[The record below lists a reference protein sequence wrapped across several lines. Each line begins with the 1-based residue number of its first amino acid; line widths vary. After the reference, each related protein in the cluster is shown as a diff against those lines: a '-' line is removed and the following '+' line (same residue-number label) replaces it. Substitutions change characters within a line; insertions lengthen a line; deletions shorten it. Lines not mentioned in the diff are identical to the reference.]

1 MAKGQLFFN
10 KKETPAEDILTE
22 KEYEIAKWVY
32 ENKKRAGAT
41 TRHFNDA
48 ECLYLA
54 IRIGNNVYGV
64 IGIPVKKDSLD
75 SFEHSILLSV
85 INECALAMENSQN
98 AIEKEK
104 NAILAKN
111 EQLRADL
118 LRAISHDLRTPLCSI
133 YGNADM
139 LLNNDTCLD
148 TSTKHQIYTDIYDDS
163 EWLIGVVENLL
174 SITRLND
181 GRLKFKF
188 TDQLV
193 DEVIA
198 ESLRH
203 INRKHDN
210 HKIIADCNELI
221 LARMDVRLIIQV
233 LVNLIDNAVKYTPA
247 GSTIYIHAVK
257 KSAEAQI
264 SVTDNGPGIPDPIKP
279 HIFEMFYTGKNTIA
293 DSHRSLGL
301 GLALC
306 HSIIEAHNGKLNLTD
321 NVPHGCIF
329 TFTLPL
335 SEVTLNE

>member
-1 MAKGQLFFN
+1 
-10 KKETPAEDILTE
+10 
-22 KEYEIAKWVY
+22 
-32 ENKKRAGAT
+32 
-41 TRHFNDA
+41 
-48 ECLYLA
+48 
-54 IRIGNNVYGV
+54 
-64 IGIPVKKDSLD
+64 
-75 SFEHSILLSV
+75 
-85 INECALAMENSQN
+85 
-98 AIEKEK
+98 
-104 NAILAKN
+104 
-111 EQLRADL
+111 
-118 LRAISHDLRTPLCSI
+118 
-133 YGNADM
+133 M

-279 HIFEMFYTGKNTIA
+279 HIFEMFYTGKTQLLTVIA
-293 DSHRSLGL
+293 VLVLDLRFAILLLKH
-301 GLALC
+301 
-306 HSIIEAHNGKLNLTD
+306 IMENLILLTMYHMA
-321 NVPHGCIF
+321 VFLLLHYH
-329 TFTLPL
+329 
-335 SEVTLNE
+335 

>member
-1 MAKGQLFFN
+1 
-10 KKETPAEDILTE
+10 
-22 KEYEIAKWVY
+22 
-32 ENKKRAGAT
+32 
-41 TRHFNDA
+41 
-48 ECLYLA
+48 
-54 IRIGNNVYGV
+54 
-64 IGIPVKKDSLD
+64 
-75 SFEHSILLSV
+75 
-85 INECALAMENSQN
+85 
-98 AIEKEK
+98 
-104 NAILAKN
+104 
-111 EQLRADL
+111 
-118 LRAISHDLRTPLCSI
+118 
-133 YGNADM
+133 M
-139 LLNNDTCLD
+139 LLNNERRLD
-148 TSTKHQIYTDIYDDS
+148 DITKQQIYTDIYDDA

-174 SITRLND
+174 SVTRLND
-181 GRLKFKF
+181 GRLKIKF
-188 TDQLV
+188 TDQLL

-203 INRKHDN
+203 ISRKHDAY
-210 HKIIADCNELI
+210 KIQVECEELI
-221 LARMDVRLIIQV
+221 LAHMDVRLIIQV

-264 SVTDNGPGIPDPIKP
+264 SVTDNGPGIPDSIKP